1 MKHDILKSMECDKS
15 NIKMEFIALS
25 TNTEKSKISSTTI
38 LLSLRH
44 SRNKTKPILKAKDKD
59 NKY

>member
-1 MKHDILKSMECDKS
+1 
-15 NIKMEFIALS
+15 
-25 TNTEKSKISSTTI
+25 

-59 NKY
+59 NKYWAED

>member
-1 MKHDILKSMECDKS
+1 MECDKS